1 MRMTKNMLSVLEKIY
16 KAQHQAG
23 YVHMT
28 TAYALERRELVQIGK
43 IPKQMKTQGG
53 DFPHLWASLTK
64 KGKKF
69 CEEKFG

>member
-43 IPKQMKTQGG
+43 IPKQMKT
-53 DFPHLWASLTK
+53 
-64 KGKKF
+64 
-69 CEEKFG
+69 

>member
-1 MRMTKNMLSVLEKIY
+1 MRMTKNMHSVLEKIY
-16 KAQHQAG
+16 KTPHQAG

-28 TAYALERRELVQIGK
+28 TAYALEERGLVHVGRVPSRQR
-43 IPKQMKTQGG
+43 TTAD
-53 DFPHLWASLTK
+53 DFPHLWAFMTK